1 MPTALYALGYLIVL
15 GGEERALT
23 RSIPDAPQFVDAR
36 RLKPLWMR
44 AINGVGRVLAARHS
58 RFDRTDVWA
67 KAHVRARAASGKST
81 IDGPTPQVR
90 AALDR
95 LTRAVDGEG
104 QLNWIG
110 RIAALDDTVRMAAT
124 GLAVEAMHAD
134 CPVVAETPIEDPIFI
149 LGLPRTGTTAL
160 HHLLAADPANRTIP
174 YWESFDPVPP
184 APGAEDRRAAKL
196 EKMLKQLDS
205 LVPEVQAIHPMT
217 ADLPEECVALFM
229 NIFRTLQFDI
239 QYKIPSYVDWL
250 LSQDA
255 RVAYADYRRQ
265 LQLIAY
271 ARPCGERFLLKDPT
285 HLLHQDAIL
294 ELFPDARFIFIHRE
308 PERSISSICSLY
320 AYTRAIFVDH
330 VDPHAIGEEIMSGY
344 WAEALDGA
352 FDAHRECLAPERVV
366 DIRQPDLVADPIGV
380 AERVYETFSLDWNAT
395 ARSGV
400 AEHVKAQASAPRA
413 RHIHSLEGFGLRPE
427 AVRERFKAYCER
439 FRV

>member
-1 MPTALYALGYLIVL
+1 MA
-15 GGEERALT
+15 

-44 AINGVGRVLAARHS
+44 AINGVGRRLAAQHS
-58 RFDRTDVWA
+58 RFDKTDVWA
-67 KAHVRARAASGKST
+67 KAAEKATRKTPRAPATGCSAVP
-81 IDGPTPQVR
+81 GPSPQVR
-90 AALDR
+90 EALEQ

-104 QLNWIG
+104 ELNWIG
-110 RIAALDDTVRMAAT
+110 RIAALDDTLRMAAT
-124 GLAVEAMHAD
+124 GLGAEAMHASNSAI
-134 CPVVAETPIEDPIFI
+134 AETPIQDPIFI

-184 APGAEDRRAAKL
+184 ASSAEDRRSEKL

-250 LSQDA
+250 LDQDA
-255 RVAYADYRRQ
+255 RLAYADYRRQ

-271 ARPCGERFLLKDPT
+271 THPLGERFLQKDPT

-294 ELFPDARFIFIHRE
+294 DLFPDARFIFIHRE

-320 AYTRAIFVDH
+320 AYTRAIFVDQ
-330 VDPHAIGEEIMSGY
+330 VDPYSVGQEIMGGY

-352 FDAHRECLAPERVV
+352 FEAHRGRLAPERVI
-366 DIRQPDLVADPIGV
+366 DIRQPDLVADPLGV
-380 AERVYETFSLDWNAT
+380 AEQIYGAFSLDWNAGV
-395 ARSGV
+395 RSGMTD
-400 AEHVKAQASAPRA
+400 HVRAQASAPRA
-413 RHIHSLEGFGLRPE
+413 RHEHSLEGFGLRPE

-439 FRV
+439 FGV